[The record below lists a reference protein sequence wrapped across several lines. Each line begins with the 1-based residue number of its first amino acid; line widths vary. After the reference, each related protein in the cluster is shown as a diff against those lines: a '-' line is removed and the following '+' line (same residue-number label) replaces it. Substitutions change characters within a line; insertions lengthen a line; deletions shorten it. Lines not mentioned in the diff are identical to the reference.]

1 MDGLTTR
8 SQGALVDAVNITK
21 SFAGQRTLLGA
32 RAPVLAVNG
41 VSISLKPGETV
52 GLLGESGSG
61 KTTLGRLLL
70 KLSEPDSGEIRFDG
84 APIKGLSGASLLR
97 FRQRAQ
103 MIFQNP
109 FDALNPRFTI
119 YRSLTEPLLVARID
133 RSAYGA
139 HVRAALELAGM
150 RGSEAILERFPHELS
165 GGQLQRCVI
174 ARAMILSPEFIVGDE
189 PVSMLDVSVRA
200 GILNLL
206 RELQQRQSLTALY
219 ISHDITLVRYLCQRT
234 LVMYRGQVV
243 EDGPTEQIIQ
253 DPRHAYTRELIA
265 ANPQRWRKHSAA

>member
-1 MDGLTTR
+1 MDSLTTP
-8 SQGALVDAVNITK
+8 SQGALVDALNITK
-21 SFAGQRTLLGA
+21 TFAGQRTLLGGQPA
-32 RAPVLAVNG
+32 ILAIND
-41 VSISLKPGETV
+41 VSLSLKPGETV

-70 KLSEPDSGEIRFDG
+70 KLSEPDSGEIRFNG
-84 APIKGLSGASLLR
+84 APIKDLSGAPLLR
-97 FRQRAQ
+97 FRRRAQ

-150 RGSEAILERFPHELS
+150 RGSEAILKRFPHELS

-174 ARAMILSPEFIVGDE
+174 ARAMILSPEFIVADE

-206 RELQQRQSLTALY
+206 RELQQRRSLTALY

-243 EDGPTEQIIQ
+243 EDGFTEQIIQ

-265 ANPQRWRKHSAA
+265 ANPQRWRQRAE